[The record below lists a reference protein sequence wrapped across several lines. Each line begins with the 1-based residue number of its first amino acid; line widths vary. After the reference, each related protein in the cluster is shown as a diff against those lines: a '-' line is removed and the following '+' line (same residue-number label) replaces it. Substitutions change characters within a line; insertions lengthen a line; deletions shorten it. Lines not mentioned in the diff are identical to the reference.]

1 MSLTHS
7 LNQNKIKCIEIF
19 KTLKIRNISFCRRR
33 FHFEVPLGHPSEAI
47 GEVLE
52 MRVTL
57 RKEIRAKN
65 RDFKIFLVTLAIKMD
80 ESEKLCGVRRGS
92 RTEPQRH
99 QQTESV
105 PRNRR

>member
-1 MSLTHS
+1 MSLIYS
-7 LNQNKIKCIEIF
+7 LNQNKIKWIEIF
-19 KTLKIRNISFCRRR
+19 KTLKIRNIRCCRRR
-33 FHFEVPLGHPSEAI
+33 FHFEVPVGHPSGAV
-47 GEVLE
+47 GEVLD

-65 RDFKIFLVTLAIKMD
+65 RDFKIILVTLAIKMG

-99 QQTESV
+99 QQTKCS
-105 PRNRR
+105 